1 MFHVKHCLFTSIRYH
16 GAMLNDAIDF
26 SSVQRVL
33 VIKLRHHGD
42 VLLTSPVFTVLKQH
56 APHIEVDALVY
67 AGTAE
72 MLTEHPHISHVHV
85 IDRKWKHLGAL
96 RQASAELRLLGE
108 LRARHYDLV
117 VHLTEHP
124 RGAWLTRLLGARYAV
139 ARSRSG
145 RLWRKA
151 FTHFYPIHGRGNA
164 RHTVESNLDA
174 LRRIGIQP
182 KEQDR
187 QLILEPGRLARE
199 KVQALLARHGLT
211 KGGFI
216 HLHPASRWQ
225 FKCWE
230 NAKVADLI
238 RQLHSEGHKLV
249 LTGAPSTDEQAMLAD
264 ILRLANVPLIDLS
277 GQLSLKELAALT
289 EQASCFVGVD
299 SAPMHIA
306 AAMRTPVVVLFGP
319 SGDIEWGPWMVE
331 HRLLVSDHSCRPC
344 GQDGCGGGKVSE
356 CLITIPVERVR
367 AAIHEILG

>member
-1 MFHVKHCLFTSIRYH
+1 
-16 GAMLNDAIDF
+16 MLKDAIDF
-26 SSVQRVL
+26 SSIQRVL

-42 VLLTSPVFTVLKQH
+42 VLLTSPVFTVLQQH
-56 APHIEVDALVY
+56 APHIEIDALVY
-67 AGTAE
+67 ADTAE
-72 MLTEHPHISHVHV
+72 MLTGHPHISRVHA
-85 IDRKWKHLGAL
+85 IDRKWKHRGVL
-96 RQASAELRLLGE
+96 RQAAAEWRLLTE

-139 ARSRSG
+139 ARSRAG
-145 RLWRKA
+145 RFWRKA

-182 KEQDR
+182 AQQDR
-187 QLILEPGRLARE
+187 RLILEAGQPARE
-199 KVQALLARHGLT
+199 KVQALLTRYGVT
-211 KGGFI
+211 RGEFI

-230 NAKVADLI
+230 ARKMAELMQ
-238 RQLHSEGHKLV
+238 QLHSAGHKLV
-249 LTGAPSTDEQAMLAD
+249 LTGAPSADEQAMLAE
-264 ILRLANVPLIDLS
+264 ILRLANFPVVNLA

-289 EQASCFVGVD
+289 EQARCFVGVD

-306 AAMRTPVVVLFGP
+306 AAMQTPVVALFGP
-319 SGDIEWGPWMVE
+319 SGDIEWGPWMVK

-356 CLITIPVERVR
+356 CLTTIPVERVR
-367 AAIHEILG
+367 AAIRDVLG